1 MTERSDKWEAF
12 MKESIL
18 GGVISVLTREGSEGL
33 TMQRVAEEAGVAKG
47 TVYSYFAN
55 KAELLEAAVQV
66 SLEPLT
72 RETRGIL
79 ESKLDPGE
87 KLRRLLARNLTYFE
101 EHRDTFRVLLYERH
115 KVLGKQTRF
124 RTSRYH
130 TVVDQTATVIS
141 EGIRSGQFRDLDPVK
156 VATMLIEAN
165 ISLIHR
171 RLFTENPGS
180 LEEDCN
186 LILQIF
192 LEGISVSSGSTL
204 RGE

>member
-1 MTERSDKWEAF
+1 MERSEKWEQF

-18 GGVISVLTREGSEGL
+18 GGVISVLTKEGSEGL

-72 RETRGIL
+72 REIHGIL
-79 ESKLDPGE
+79 ESELDPAE

-101 EHRDTFRVLLYERH
+101 KNRETFRVLLYERH
-115 KVLGKQTRF
+115 RVLGKQSRF

-130 TVVDQTATVIS
+130 TVVDQTAAVIA
-141 EGIRSGQFRDLDPVK
+141 EGVRSGQFRDLDPVK

-165 ISLIHR
+165 ISLVHR
-171 RLFTENPGS
+171 RLFSENPGS

-186 LILQIF
+186 LIFQIF
-192 LEGISVSSGSTL
+192 LRGISVPA
-204 RGE
+204 GEAMQDD